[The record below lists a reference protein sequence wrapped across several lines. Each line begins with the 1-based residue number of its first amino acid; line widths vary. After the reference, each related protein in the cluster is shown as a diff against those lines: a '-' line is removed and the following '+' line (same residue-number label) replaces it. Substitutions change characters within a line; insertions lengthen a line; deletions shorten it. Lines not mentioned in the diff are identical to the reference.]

1 MYDTLA
7 QGYEELYGEE
17 QRKKLEKVAFV
28 LKGRILDIGA
38 GTGIVAR
45 HFPNVVSLD
54 PSLEML
60 KQAPGEKVL
69 GVAEYLP
76 FKAKSFDTVVSLTA
90 LHHTDIDQVIR
101 ELKRLE
107 APNMA
112 FSILKKSQKCQQIVS
127 KLKAAFEM
135 ELFEEEKDI
144 LLIKEAKC

>member
-45 HFPNVVSLD
+45 HFPHVVSLD

-69 GVAEYLP
+69 GVAEHLP
-76 FKAKSFDTVVSLTA
+76 FKANSFDTVVSLTA
-90 LHHTDIDQVIR
+90 LHHTDIDQVIG
-101 ELKRLE
+101 ELKRLQ

-112 FSILKKSQKCQQIVS
+112 FSILKKSKKCEEIVS
-127 KLKAAFEM
+127 KLKEAFGM
-135 ELFEEEKDI
+135 EVFEEEKDI
-144 LLIKEAKC
+144 LLIKEIKH